1 MTNRIK
7 SYIAEAVQVFKMKF
21 ANKENADIAKFVRVY
36 VIVSLNQNDGVS
48 LEEAEKLYKQNQSAV
63 YELKQMQH
71 HGN

>member
-48 LEEAEKLYKQNQSAV
+48 LEEAEKMYKQNQPDV